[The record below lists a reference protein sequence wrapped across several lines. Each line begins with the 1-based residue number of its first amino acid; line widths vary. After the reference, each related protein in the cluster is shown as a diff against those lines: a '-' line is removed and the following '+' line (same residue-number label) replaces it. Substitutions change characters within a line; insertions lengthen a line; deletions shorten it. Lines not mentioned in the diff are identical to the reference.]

1 MRAWTARPDGVGP
14 AQEIVRPLTRK
25 NLGLRSDFK
34 PVALARAALMLWAA
48 TWSWLKSGVA
58 QETAPASVA
67 GSTPFPTSDFMA
79 PSETPAPRTERNA
92 FGVLGRISLAQWML
106 GAAVGGIAFGFLA
119 PEVAPHLKIVSD
131 IFLRLI
137 RAIIAPILFGVLVR
151 AVGGV
156 GGMKDL
162 GRLGWKSLL
171 YFEVAT
177 TIALLLGWFAA
188 VIFRPGENVA
198 LGATAAVAAPKMTF
212 TEVLVNAFPTSIV
225 DAMARGDVLQI
236 VVFCF
241 LFGVACLSVG
251 EKAKP
256 VLVLADAVVAI
267 AFRFTHIIMWL
278 APAAVFAAMA
288 GTVASGGMD
297 VLAGLA
303 RLLAAAWGAELLFLL
318 AVFGGSLVLFRVPL
332 RRFVH
337 FAREPFLIAFAT
349 TSSAAA
355 LPQTLEN
362 MERFGVPNRILGVVA
377 PLSLSL
383 NLCGST
389 LFLGLAT
396 LFVAQAA
403 NVPLSFD
410 QQLLILLTLKLTSK
424 GVAGIPRAN
433 FVVLTALFQSYGLP
447 LEGLG
452 LLLGIDALIDPI
464 RTSVNVVGHC
474 AAPAVVARWEGVSFP
489 SHSEPVHH
497 VASPSA

>member
-1 MRAWTARPDGVGP
+1 MLFAAGGGV
-14 AQEIVRPLTRK
+14 IF
-25 NLGLRSDFK
+25 GL
-34 PVALARAALMLWAA
+34 V
-48 TWSWLKSGVA
+48 
-58 QETAPASVA
+58 
-67 GSTPFPTSDFMA
+67 
-79 PSETPAPRTERNA
+79 
-92 FGVLGRISLAQWML
+92 
-106 GAAVGGIAFGFLA
+106 A
-119 PEVAPHLKIVSD
+119 PEFAVQLKFISD

-137 RAIIAPILFGVLVR
+137 RAIIAPVLFGVLVR

-162 GRLGWKSLL
+162 GRLGWKSLVF
-171 YFEVAT
+171 FEVAT
-177 TIALLLGWFAA
+177 TLALLLGWFTAA
-188 VIFRPGENVA
+188 IFRPGDNVA
-198 LGATAAVAAPKMTF
+198 LAAQAAPVVAKMTF
-212 TEVLVNAFPTSIV
+212 TDVLVNAFPTSIV

-241 LFGVACLSVG
+241 LFGVACLAVG
-251 EKAKP
+251 ERAKP
-256 VLVLADAVVAI
+256 VLVLADAVVAV
-267 AFRFTHIIMWL
+267 AFRFTQIIMYL
-278 APAAVFAAMA
+278 APAAVFSAMA
-288 GTVASGGMD
+288 GTVATSGVG
-297 VLAGLA
+297 VLLGLV
-303 RLLAAAWGAELLFLL
+303 RLFGTAWGAELLFLA
-318 AVFGGSLVLFRVPL
+318 AVFGGSLVASGVPM

-337 FAREPFLIAFAT
+337 FVREPFLIAFST

-433 FVVLTALFQSYGLP
+433 FVVLTALFQSFGLP

-474 AAPAVVARWEGVSFP
+474 AAPAVLARWEGVTFP
-489 SHSEPVHH
+489 KNLEPVPITPP
-497 VASPSA
+497 PS

>member
-1 MRAWTARPDGVGP
+1 MLFAAGGGV
-14 AQEIVRPLTRK
+14 I
-25 NLGLRSDFK
+25 LGL
-34 PVALARAALMLWAA
+34 V
-48 TWSWLKSGVA
+48 
-58 QETAPASVA
+58 
-67 GSTPFPTSDFMA
+67 
-79 PSETPAPRTERNA
+79 
-92 FGVLGRISLAQWML
+92 
-106 GAAVGGIAFGFLA
+106 A
-119 PEVAPHLKIVSD
+119 PELAVQLKFISD

-137 RAIIAPILFGVLVR
+137 RAIIAPVLFGVLVR

-162 GRLGWKSLL
+162 GRLGWKSLVF
-171 YFEVAT
+171 FEVAT
-177 TIALLLGWFAA
+177 TLALLLGWFTAA
-188 VIFRPGENVA
+188 IFRPGDNVA
-198 LGATAAVAAPKMTF
+198 FAAQAAPVVAKMTF
-212 TEVLVNAFPTSIV
+212 TDVLVNAFPTSIV

-241 LFGVACLSVG
+241 LFGVACLAVG
-251 EKAKP
+251 ERAKP
-256 VLVLADAVVAI
+256 VLVLADAVVAV
-267 AFRFTHIIMWL
+267 AFRFTQIIMYL
-278 APAAVFAAMA
+278 APAAVFSAMA
-288 GTVASGGMD
+288 GTVATSGVG
-297 VLAGLA
+297 VLLGLV
-303 RLLAAAWGAELLFLL
+303 RLFGTAWGAELLFLA
-318 AVFGGSLVLFRVPL
+318 AVFGGSLVASGVPM

-337 FAREPFLIAFAT
+337 FVREPFLIAFST

-433 FVVLTALFQSYGLP
+433 FVVLTALFQSFGLP

-474 AAPAVVARWEGVSFP
+474 AAPAVLARWEGVTFP
-489 SHSEPVHH
+489 KNLEPVPITPP
-497 VASPSA
+497 PS

>member
-1 MRAWTARPDGVGP
+1 MPNPVLP
-14 AQEIVRPLTRK
+14 AH
-25 NLGLRSDFK
+25 
-34 PVALARAALMLWAA
+34 AL
-48 TWSWLKSGVA
+48 
-58 QETAPASVA
+58 ET
-67 GSTPFPTSDFMA
+67 TP
-79 PSETPAPRTERNA
+79 PAPGSA
-92 FGVLGRISLAQWML
+92 GAWSALGRISLAQWML
-106 GAAVGGIAFGFLA
+106 VSAVGGIAFGWLA
-119 PEVAPHLKIVSD
+119 PELAPHLKVVSD

-137 RAIIAPILFGVLVR
+137 RAIIAPVLFAVLVR

-156 GGMKDL
+156 GGMRDL
-162 GRLGWKSLL
+162 GRLGWKALL

-177 TIALLLGWFAA
+177 TLALLLGWFTA
-188 VIFRPGENVA
+188 VLFLPGAGVV
-198 LGATAAVAAPKMTF
+198 LTGHATVAAQKLSF
-212 TEVLVNAFPTSIV
+212 LDVVINAFPTSIV

-236 VVFCF
+236 VVFSF
-241 LFGVACLSVG
+241 LFGAACLSVG

-256 VLVLADAVVAI
+256 VIVLAEAVVSI
-267 AFRFTHIIMWL
+267 TFRFTHFIMYL
-278 APAAVFAAMA
+278 APAAVFAAIA
-288 GTVASGGMD
+288 GTVAAGGVG

-303 RLLAAAWGAELLFLL
+303 RLVFAAWGAELLFLF

-337 FAREPFLIAFAT
+337 FVREPFMIAFAT

-355 LPQTLEN
+355 LPQTLAN

-403 NVPLSFD
+403 NVALSFD
-410 QQLLILLTLKLTSK
+410 QQLLILLTLKLSSK

-433 FVVLTALFQSYGLP
+433 FVVLTALFQSFGLP

-474 AAPAVVARWEGVSFP
+474 TAPAVIARWEGVALP
-489 SHSEPVHH
+489 EHLIP
-497 VASPSA
+497 ASNGTP

>member
-1 MRAWTARPDGVGP
+1 MLFAAGGGV
-14 AQEIVRPLTRK
+14 VF
-25 NLGLRSDFK
+25 GL
-34 PVALARAALMLWAA
+34 A
-48 TWSWLKSGVA
+48 
-58 QETAPASVA
+58 
-67 GSTPFPTSDFMA
+67 
-79 PSETPAPRTERNA
+79 
-92 FGVLGRISLAQWML
+92 
-106 GAAVGGIAFGFLA
+106 A
-119 PEVAPHLKIVSD
+119 PELAVHLKFISD
-131 IFLRLI
+131 IFLRLV
-137 RAIIAPILFGVLVR
+137 RAIIAPVLFGVLVR

-162 GRLGWKSLL
+162 GRVGWKSLVF
-171 YFEVAT
+171 FEVAT
-177 TIALLLGWFAA
+177 TLALLLGWFTAA
-188 VIFRPGENVA
+188 IFRPGDNVA
-198 LGATAAVAAPKMTF
+198 LAAQAAPVVSKMTF
-212 TEVLVNAFPTSIV
+212 TDVLVNAFPTSIV

-241 LFGVACLSVG
+241 LFGVACLAVG
-251 EKAKP
+251 ERARP
-256 VLVLADAVVAI
+256 VLVLADAVVAV
-267 AFRFTHIIMWL
+267 AFRFTQIIMYL

-288 GTVASGGMD
+288 GTVATSGVG
-297 VLAGLA
+297 VLLGLA
-303 RLLAAAWGAELLFLL
+303 RLFGAAWGAELLFL
-318 AVFGGSLVLFRVPL
+318 AVVFGGSLVASGVPM

-337 FAREPFLIAFAT
+337 FVREPFLIAFST

-433 FVVLTALFQSYGLP
+433 FVVLTALFQSFGLP

-474 AAPAVVARWEGVSFP
+474 TAPAVVARWEGVTFP
-489 SHSEPVHH
+489 KDLEPVPTM
-497 VASPSA
+497 APPS